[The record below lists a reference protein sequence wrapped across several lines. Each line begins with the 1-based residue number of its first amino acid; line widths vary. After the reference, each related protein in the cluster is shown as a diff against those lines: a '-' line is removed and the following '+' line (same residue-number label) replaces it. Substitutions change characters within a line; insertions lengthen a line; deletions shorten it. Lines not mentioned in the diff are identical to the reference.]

1 MIGGGPE
8 WQAPEAGDPAA
19 GGPAPAGTPPPAP
32 APAPPPYPYAYPYPS
47 PHPPPYPSP
56 RPPPYPSPY
65 PPPNA
70 HPPPPPPTRLRSGA
84 PSRAT
89 VVLVPAVCVCI
100 AGWSAALAFN
110 GEPALGPIA
119 AILNLQFAAVLLCTS
134 GRFRGVDP
142 GAAAQWRVQTILAEL
157 CPRAGCAMPQ
167 VTVTRGGTR
176 PIGVRGGWGR
186 QPAVLLISV
195 EHLDRLGDRELRAV
209 VAHELIHVR
218 HKDSTAARARGLG
231 ALAVAV
237 ALVVAA
243 AVVAPNPADYPIW
256 FTAWLVGVF
265 GGGAALSVLNRPR
278 ETRAD
283 AEGALL
289 AGDPAAL
296 ARGLTAL
303 ADLAQDIRRR
313 LYRPPI
319 LRWLL
324 WPWSSRMPS
333 HPPLAARLAHLREI
347 ETGQVQGFNPPG
359 GASFA

>member
-1 MIGGGPE
+1 
-8 WQAPEAGDPAA
+8 
-19 GGPAPAGTPPPAP
+19 
-32 APAPPPYPYAYPYPS
+32 
-47 PHPPPYPSP
+47 
-56 RPPPYPSPY
+56 
-65 PPPNA
+65 
-70 HPPPPPPTRLRSGA
+70 
-84 PSRAT
+84 
-89 VVLVPAVCVCI
+89 VPAVCVCI
-100 AGWSAALAFN
+100 AGWSVALAFN
-110 GEPALGPIA
+110 GEPVLGPIA
-119 AILNLQFAAVLLCTS
+119 ALLNIQFAVILLRTS
-134 GRFRGVDP
+134 GRSRGVDP
-142 GAAAQWRVQTILAEL
+142 DATAHWRVQAILTEL

-167 VTVTRGGTR
+167 VTVTQGGTR
-176 PIGVRGGWGR
+176 PIGMRGGWGR
-186 QPAVLLISV
+186 QPALLLISL

-209 VAHELIHVR
+209 VAHELIHVCHR
-218 HKDSTAARARGLG
+218 DSTAARARGLG

-243 AVVAPNPADYPIW
+243 AIVAPDPADYPIW

-333 HPPLAARLAHLREI
+333 HPPLAARLAHLGEI
-347 ETGQVQGFNPPG
+347 ETGQVQGFNPPR
-359 GASFA
+359 GAPFA